1 MEEIEALKE
10 AEETALK
17 QAELAAEEA
26 AKGLL
31 DDIDLDDVSLH
42 TNDDDHV
49 ETPSTR
55 SLRYSVPNL
64 KSPFQKF
71 KSNFLPFQSR

>member
-55 SLRYSVPNL
+55 SLR
-64 KSPFQKF
+64 
-71 KSNFLPFQSR
+71 